1 MKVIITGGAGFI
13 GSRLAKELLHRGH
26 LIGLNGQ
33 KTLIKELVIF
43 DMAPPQISL
52 PADKRMSFVT
62 GDISSIEMM
71 KQLIDK
77 QTTSIFHFAGVVS
90 GQAESDLDL
99 GMRIN
104 IDGTRA
110 VLDACRAHNIKPRI
124 VFASS
129 ISVYGDH
136 LPAIVT
142 DDTPTWP
149 SLSYGAQKLCCE
161 YIIDDYTRRGLI
173 DGRSVR
179 IPTVVIRPGKPN
191 KGVGQWTSSFFREP
205 LTGKEAI
212 CPVSKSTV
220 LIMLSIRRLVESIIH
235 IHDVPGEQIGPQRA
249 LLLPALSASVAD
261 MIESLQRV
269 GGDKAVKCIRWEPDA
284 FIQRVQDSWP
294 HKISSER
301 SKKLGIHA
309 NHTIDEIIQEF
320 IEDDLEN
327 QKKFNAAR

>member
-26 LIGLNGQ
+26 LVGLNGE
-33 KTLIKELVIF
+33 KTPISALVIF
-43 DMAPPQISL
+43 DMTLPQIPL
-52 PADKRMSFVT
+52 PADKRLSFVT
-62 GDISSIEMM
+62 GDISNPATM
-71 KQLIDK
+71 KQLVDN
-77 QTTSIFHFAGVVS
+77 QTSSIFHFAGAVS

-110 VLDACRAHNIKPRI
+110 VLDACKAHNVKPRV

-136 LPAIVT
+136 LPTVVT

-149 SLSYGAQKLCCE
+149 SLSYGTQKLCCE
-161 YIIDDYTRRGLI
+161 HLIDDYTRRELI

-179 IPTVVIRPGKPN
+179 IPTIAIRPGKPN
-191 KGVGQWTSSFFREP
+191 KGVGQWTSSIFREP
-205 LTGKEAI
+205 LLGKTAI
-212 CPVSKSTV
+212 CPVAKSTV
-220 LIMLSIRRLVESIIH
+220 IVLLSIRRLIDSIIH
-235 IHDVPGEQIGPQRA
+235 IHDVPGNQIGPQRA
-249 LLLPALSASVAD
+249 LLLPALSVSVAD
-261 MIESLQRV
+261 MLEALQRV
-269 GGDKAVKCIRWEPDA
+269 GSDEAVKLIRFEPDS

-301 SKKLGIHA
+301 SKKLGIYA
-309 NHTIDEIIQEF
+309 NRTIDEVIQEF

-327 QKKFNAAR
+327 QKKFNASL

>member
-13 GSRLAKELLHRGH
+13 GSRLAKELLHQGH
-26 LIGLNGQ
+26 LTGLNGE
-33 KTLIKELVIF
+33 KTPITELVIF
-43 DMAPPQISL
+43 DMAPPQIPL
-52 PADKRMSFVT
+52 PKDKRLSLVT
-62 GDISSIEMM
+62 GDISNVETM

-77 QTTSIFHFAGVVS
+77 QTGSIFHFAGVVS

-110 VLDACRAHNIKPRI
+110 VLDACRAHNVKPRV

-136 LPAIVT
+136 LPAVVA

-149 SLSYGAQKLCCE
+149 SLSYGTQKLCCE
-161 YIIDDYTRRGLI
+161 YLIDDYTRRGHI

-179 IPTVVIRPGKPN
+179 IPTVAIRPGKPN

-205 LTGKEAI
+205 LTDREAI
-212 CPVSKSTV
+212 CPVTKSTV
-220 LIMLSIRRLVESIIH
+220 IVLLSIRRLVDLIIRV
-235 IHDVPGEQIGPQRA
+235 HDIPGKQIGPQRG
-249 LLLPALSASVAD
+249 LLLPALSVSVEEMLEAL
-261 MIESLQRV
+261 ERA
-269 GGDKAVKCIRWEPDA
+269 GGEKAVKLIRWEADR
-284 FIQRVQDSWP
+284 FIQQVQDSWP
-294 HKISSER
+294 HKILSER
-301 SKKLGIHA
+301 SKKLGLYP
-309 NHTIDEIIQEF
+309 NRTIDEVIEEF

-327 QKKFNAAR
+327 QKKFNASL

>member
-26 LIGLNGQ
+26 LIGLNGEQ
-33 KTLIKELVIF
+33 TPISTLVIF
-43 DMAPPQISL
+43 DMAPPQIPL
-52 PADKRMSFVT
+52 PADKRLSFVT
-62 GDISSIEMM
+62 GDIANTETM

-77 QTTSIFHFAGVVS
+77 QTASIFHFAGVVS

-110 VLDACRAHNIKPRI
+110 VLDACREHNVKPKI

-136 LPAIVT
+136 LPAVVT

-149 SLSYGAQKLCCE
+149 SLSYGTQKLCCE
-161 YIIDDYTRRGLI
+161 HIIDDYTRRGHI

-179 IPTVVIRPGKPN
+179 IPTIVVRPGKPN

-212 CPVSKSTV
+212 CPVSKNTSV
-220 LIMLSIRRLVESIIH
+220 VMLSIRRLVDSIIRM
-235 IHDVPGEQIGPQRA
+235 HDVPGKQVGPQRA
-249 LLLPALSASVAD
+249 LLLPALSAKVVD
-261 MIESLQRV
+261 MVESLRRV
-269 GGDKAVKCIRWEPDA
+269 GGDEAVKLIRWEPDS

-301 SKKLGIHA
+301 STKLGIHA
-309 NHTIDEIIQEF
+309 NHTVDEIIQEF

-327 QKKFNAAR
+327 QKKFNASR